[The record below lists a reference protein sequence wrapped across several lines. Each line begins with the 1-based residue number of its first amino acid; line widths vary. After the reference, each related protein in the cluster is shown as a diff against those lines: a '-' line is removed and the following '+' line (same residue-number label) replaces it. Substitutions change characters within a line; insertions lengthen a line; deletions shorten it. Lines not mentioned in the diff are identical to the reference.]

1 MELPQ
6 AGFLMVLLTFLNY
19 PVKHLAGKSVE
30 YTLKV
35 DNIKVKKIPELSD
48 EFAQGLGSFETV
60 DDLRKQIRKDMEK
73 HKEEH
78 AAEDLREKLLRWL
91 EDHNEFEVPDSLV
104 QRQLQ
109 VRLQRLWRDVS
120 RQGFDPQHLDV
131 DWTKVRDDQQNQA
144 VRDVKGSLI
153 LEHIGDRENV
163 AVTDEEID
171 QEIER
176 IAAETNRPKEK
187 VHEVLNRDSG
197 MSRLKTQLR
206 NKKILDILQ
215 SRASIQAA
223 TAASSD

>member
-1 MELPQ
+1 
-6 AGFLMVLLTFLNY
+6 
-19 PVKHLAGKSVE
+19 
-30 YTLKV
+30 
-35 DNIKVKKIPELSD
+35 
-48 EFAQGLGSFETV
+48 
-60 DDLRKQIRKDMEK
+60 
-73 HKEEH
+73 
-78 AAEDLREKLLRWL
+78 
-91 EDHNEFEVPDSLV
+91 
-104 QRQLQ
+104 
-109 VRLQRLWRDVS
+109 
-120 RQGFDPQHLDV
+120 
-131 DWTKVRDDQQNQA
+131 VRDDQQQQA

-171 QEIER
+171 QEVER

-215 SRASIQAA
+215 ARASIQAA